1 MMFQG
6 AYDSEFYRHVRDLLH
21 EQAIV
26 QQWKVVGQTDRHRT
40 AAHAL
45 DARWDALIATE
56 AVHRTGAAQITLRP
70 RTSCH
75 V

>member
-1 MMFQG
+1 
-6 AYDSEFYRHVRDLLH
+6 
-21 EQAIV
+21 
-26 QQWKVVGQTDRHRT
+26 VVGHADRHRT
-40 AAHAL
+40 ASHAL

-56 AVHRTGAAQITLRP
+56 AVHRTGAEQVTLRP